1 RGRRELRVGG
11 VDRAA
16 AEQLLAG
23 VGLVAAVRDQLI
35 AEAGGNPLALIELS
49 RGLSGPQ
56 RAGSVT
62 PLALPAAS
70 PAGRVQQAFAAR
82 IGGPPPGGRRGRGGA
97 ARGGGGGSGRGRP
110 GRGAAAGGSRTGL
123 AAAGRAGLVRVT
135 PAGVSFG
142 HPLARAAVLAGSD
155 VAERA
160 AGHRALAGVLD
171 GDRRAWH
178 LAALADG
185 PDEQVA
191 AELD

>member
-82 IGGPPPGGRRGRGGA
+82 IGGLPPGGPPGA
-97 ARGGGGGSGRGRP
+97 P
-110 GRGAAAGGSRTGL
+110 VAAPCGAGG
-123 AAAGRAGLVRVT
+123 
-135 PAGVSFG
+135 PC
-142 HPLARAAVLAGSD
+142 AGSP
-155 VAERA
+155 A
-160 AGHRALAGVLD
+160 
-171 GDRRAWH
+171 RRA
-178 LAALADG
+178 
-185 PDEQVA
+185 PR
-191 AELD
+191 